1 MEHLER
7 LSKVIRYA
15 GLNLTP
21 QILSILLDNN
31 VRNLVDKLDD
41 TLKANPNTDL
51 DTVDAIINEIQA
63 AAEKQQAEAA
73 KSQEAA
79 PTAKKPALEKA

>member
-31 VRNLVDKLDD
+31 VRNLVDKLDA

-51 DTVDAIINEIQA
+51 DTVDAIINEIQS
-63 AAEKQQAEAA
+63 AAEKQQAEEA
-73 KSQEAA
+73 KAKENA